1 NLNPLAQFWRRLNA
15 TLIPELRRLPADH
28 FAHRRARHRQRPN
41 DLLDR
46 QMPLEKSASYLSDLV
61 HADHPHKPLPADTG
75 QQKGT
80 LTKRQR
86 GSRLDAK
93 NTPQGDIIASE
104 FTHKVR
110 TLRLEHVPNRAV
122 STFGVRLGLGIG
134 DTPFQQPGIHLSV
147 GRKAQ
152 SRLEESLAHHV
163 DLVLDLTL

>member
-93 NTPQGDIIASE
+93 NTPQGVIIASE
-104 FTHKVR
+104 FTF
-110 TLRLEHVPNRAV
+110 V
-122 STFGVRLGLGIG
+122 SSPRSSRKLTVSDPGAPTKGSGLVV
-134 DTPFQQPGIHLSV
+134 T
-147 GRKAQ
+147 R
-152 SRLEESLAHHV
+152 
-163 DLVLDLTL
+163 

>member
-93 NTPQGDIIASE
+93 NTPQGVIIASE
-104 FTHKVR
+104 FTHFRFPLPVVR
-110 TLRLEHVPNRAV
+110 PGSGSGKRPPPAPGSRGGERPSSTLRAADAV
-122 STFGVRLGLGIG
+122 ACG
-134 DTPFQQPGIHLSV
+134 H
-147 GRKAQ
+147 A
-152 SRLEESLAHHV
+152 
-163 DLVLDLTL
+163 